1 MNSNSIFFKRN
12 PSSDISKLVM
22 QIIEKLH
29 KEAPE
34 IEKFSLAFESHFN
47 ILDIFDKVDY
57 NNSEKGYNLKISFEI
72 NQMAR
77 SFFESKSYDLTQEIS
92 TKDMRQLFV
101 ECKRLLANHYN
112 QYVYTLNYG
121 GIIYFGKLL
130 EIRFWKENT
139 LCHKNW

>member
-1 MNSNSIFFKRN
+1 MKKRFWSILL
-12 PSSDISKLVM
+12 ILVM
-22 QIIEKLH
+22 LLGTVPTATVFADER
-29 KEAPE
+29 AGRRE
-34 IEKFSLAFESHFN
+34 ISLG
-47 ILDIFDKVDY
+47 IGGIDGYD
-57 NNSEKGYNLKISFEI
+57 SEKGYNLKISFEI
-72 NQMAR
+72 NQMAK

-130 EIRFWKENT
+130 EIRF
-139 LCHKNW
+139 